1 MSLLTC
7 PEAATD
13 LRKCCEFEYILLGD
27 LRDLLDDEPTEVNRR
42 WLMAVLESLLETLPK
57 EFALK
62 SRDGYLQN
70 VLDEY
75 PSWDNAVERLERQHV
90 HLYRQ
95 LRMLRDRLV
104 TRFPM
109 AEIADRLRVEV
120 EEWMDSF
127 IELHRAERELVFEA
141 INMEVGTGD

>member
-109 AEIADRLRVEV
+109 EEIADRLRVEV

>member
-1 MSLLTC
+1 MALLTC
-7 PEAATD
+7 PEASTD

-27 LRDLLDDEPTEVNRR
+27 LRDLLDDEPTEENRR
-42 WLMAVLESLLETLPK
+42 WLMAVLDSLLDTLPK

-62 SRDGYLQN
+62 SRDGYLQQ

-90 HLYRQ
+90 NLYRR
-95 LRMLRDRLV
+95 LRLLRDRLTKRHSLEEV
-104 TRFPM
+104 
-109 AEIADRLRVEV
+109 AERLRLET
-120 EEWMDSF
+120 EGWMDSF

-141 INMEVGTGD
+141 MNMDVGAGD

>member
-127 IELHRAERELVFEA
+127 IELHRAERELVLEA